1 MLNRAQLET
10 FVEMMFKEK
19 RIELPED
26 IELEDIVE
34 AFCQYLDDD
43 LNEWLKIKFFSFFLL
58 TSGEG
63 NIDWNW
69 VRENIN
75 AL

>member
-1 MLNRAQLET
+1 MLNRTQLEAFMET
-10 FVEMMFKEK
+10 IFKEK

-26 IELEDIVE
+26 IELDDVVE
-34 AFCQYLDDD
+34 AFCQYLNDDID
-43 LNEWLKIKFFSFFLL
+43 EWLKLEFSNFFLMN
-58 TSGEG
+58 SGEG

-69 VRENIN
+69 IRENIN